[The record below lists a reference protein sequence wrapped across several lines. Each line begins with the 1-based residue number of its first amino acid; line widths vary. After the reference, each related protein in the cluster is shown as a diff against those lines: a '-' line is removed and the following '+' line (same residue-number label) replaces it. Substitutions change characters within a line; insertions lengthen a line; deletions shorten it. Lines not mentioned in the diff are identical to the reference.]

1 MTYSLWDEAARD
13 INEEASLRTQ
23 ASTRVASR
31 DLMPFIALALTEAE
45 LEHRLALAEGA
56 ISTVAA
62 SAGVSPSDV
71 ETHLRSQWALLAEAK
86 GDLPWDKD
94 DDGDVDSDDSDAK
107 DSTEDDGDD
116 DSDDGDSDDSDGSD
130 TDSDDDSDDSDDSDD
145 DDDSK
150 DDNPFGKSGSRLPF
164 EGSQVTAGGDT
175 WRSHTIDDPDGQEY
189 KVAPKEHADALN
201 ARFEQGSGPVVW
213 HPTKPNTLIHDPNNF
228 WDGPRHVTVH
238 DDGSYGY
245 SGYHGDETFDA
256 SGKTLTQNG
265 KPYSPPEPRGIC
277 PDCAGHG
284 RVVSPDGKFDTG
296 CQTCRG
302 EGTVSV
308 KMSSK
313 TASGDD
319 DEDTQCNAIVHSEGY
334 GPNAINPPEYCENDV
349 VPGTEYC
356 ANHTDHSDRYASL
369 KTGAANHEI
378 AQLGHG
384 DSKTFV
390 RQDGK
395 EFTVSYHEHQPDGDD
410 GYPARGYKAGR
421 YTVETPEG
429 YHSSHAVS
437 PFNDS
442 GSMQRQ
448 YGADQ
453 AYDAIMKGYRPGKT
467 SASNKDTH
475 TWRKGYDYCTS
486 CGMDKPEKGEW
497 VPTCETVN
505 DGMNGPKQSSVKT
518 ANDRQECESCGF
530 ANAYG
535 NETCTNC
542 QKSMANEHGLTYAA
556 GKTAINDAEMSQYSS
571 EVANGHS
578 NPPAGECESCGEET
592 RSRAY
597 KYCTDCEDDLHAS
610 KDDFADVYNQHQ
622 DESDPYDRHADAM
635 DRYRTYSLDSV
646 RAMVREGKFDVVAE
660 CSNCVD
666 DSECDYCGR
675 KDHCSLHHYDQ
686 EDFKTAAADSPYCPT
701 CKGGGTHPWDAS
713 KNCPKCKGS
722 GLKPKPKKS
731 VEDATGGEALASLRQ
746 MVSEGKF
753 DRVAQNESPN
763 VPQPKA
769 EARESGPAVAGGGAA
784 PKAPASDLDFEP
796 TSGTQASRREQ
807 VIAAMASQAVK
818 ENPNLSVKS
827 ALALATETADKF
839 PSVVAEWNAGNF
851 RMPGVPGDG
860 PLTGIVQNLINDPKG
875 TVENIAE
882 EPLTP
887 PDSRKPKEVPTNKH
901 RKEDSPGVMSEMGD
915 IATDLASA
923 YFTKGKK

>member
-94 DDGDVDSDDSDAK
+94 DDGDVDSGDSDAK

-130 TDSDDDSDDSDDSDD
+130 ADSDDDSDDSDDSDDD

-265 KPYSPPEPRGIC
+265 KPYSPAEPRGIC

-384 DSKTFV
+384 DSKTFI

-467 SASNKDTH
+467 
-475 TWRKGYDYCTS
+475 
-486 CGMDKPEKGEW
+486 
-497 VPTCETVN
+497 
-505 DGMNGPKQSSVKT
+505 
-518 ANDRQECESCGF
+518 
-530 ANAYG
+530 
-535 NETCTNC
+535 
-542 QKSMANEHGLTYAA
+542 
-556 GKTAINDAEMSQYSS
+556 AINDAEMSQYSS

-592 RSRAY
+592 RSRGH

-610 KDDFADVYNQHQ
+610 KDDFADLYNEHRSQQQH
-622 DESDPYDRHADAM
+622 ESDPYDRHADAM

-731 VEDATGGEALASLRQ
+731 VEDATGGEALASLNRTAANTCPRCHGNGRSGDGDGDSWCRHCDGNGVVNETEDEQYTREMGGDTFGERMKAINESVDRASLSSLRQ

-818 ENPNLSVKS
+818 ENPSLSVKS

-851 RMPGVPGDG
+851 RMPGAPGDG
-860 PLTGIVQNLINDPKG
+860 PLTGIVQNLITDTKG
-875 TVENIAE
+875 TVEDLAE
-882 EPLTP
+882 DPLTP
-887 PDSRKPKEVPTNKH
+887 PDSRKPHEQAPQGGLSRH
-901 RKEDSPGVMSEMGD
+901 LE
-915 IATDLASA
+915 
-923 YFTKGKK
+923 